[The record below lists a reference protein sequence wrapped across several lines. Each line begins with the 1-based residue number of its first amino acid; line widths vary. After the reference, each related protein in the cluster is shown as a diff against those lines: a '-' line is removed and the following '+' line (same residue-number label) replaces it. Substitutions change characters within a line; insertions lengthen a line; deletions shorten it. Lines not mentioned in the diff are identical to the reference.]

1 MLLTDNNILI
11 SAAKRN
17 YNNFLVPTSLVE
29 SKKTKRSYTYNQKSD
44 LDFKT
49 SENMIGEIVNLSQE
63 LNTLI
68 WDMLNSGVSIDA
80 VSPIY
85 NDVAK
90 LDVMSGIEINK
101 NSLRIQKCVRKKR
114 IELLRNLKAVF
125 TIIYSL

>member
-1 MLLTDNNILI
+1 MLLTDNKILI

-29 SKKTKRSYTYNQKSD
+29 SKKTKRSYTCHQKSD

-68 WDMLNSGVSIDA
+68 WDMLNSGASIDA

-101 NSLRIQKCVRKKR
+101 NSLRIQRCVRKKTHR
-114 IELLRNLKAVF
+114 IAEKP
-125 TIIYSL
+125 